1 MCRSVFIARNRST
14 GFHSL
19 IEVVGSGDPVP
30 AAAPMGSELAER
42 LLRWGT
48 LGELVEA
55 ISESGPLV
63 DRSIYREENR
73 RLSISEAVE
82 VVEESVNGEH
92 GFERCNEKSLFL
104 QLCLEG
110 MSATGSASSLYPSQA
125 SIPRD
130 VKRHGLIESDGLAE
144 LRRWREAD
152 PGCTVVVEPL
162 EDIVLCRN
170 LGSLVLRLMANIA
183 AGYDDVLERSG
194 FRHFDEMRRCQIAG
208 KPKGSYWAIP
218 FKHDPSID
226 MTLNYSTRRFGK
238 VFAYMVVNPLETRIF
253 DRRPKGDGDFSGSL
267 GNAVLMSAP
276 DGAGEPASFFDV
288 SWKPEVERTQLY
300 LGIDDT
306 GSQGDGAVVF
316 VESVAEMLA
325 GLTTVGGNPLGWSV
339 DAPSIFDDEP
349 APIYRFHS
357 TAAAMYGAVFY
368 RYGCIAATCKNCGN
382 GILVKTRGK
391 RREFC
396 SPSCRT
402 QHSNRKCGL

>member
-110 MSATGSASSLYPSQA
+110 VSATGSASSLYPSQA

-170 LGSLVLRLMANIA
+170 LGSLVLRLVANIA
-183 AGYDDVLERSG
+183 AGHDDVLERSG
-194 FRHFDEMRRCQIAG
+194 FRHFDEMRHRQIAG
-208 KPKGSYWAIP
+208 KIKGSYWALP

-226 MTLNYSTRRFGK
+226 MTLNYSTRRFGD
-238 VFAYMVVNPLETRIF
+238 VFAYMVANPLETHVF
-253 DRRPKGDGDFSGSL
+253 DRGPRRNGEFSGSL
-267 GNAVLMSAP
+267 GNAVLMAAL
-276 DGAGEPASFFDV
+276 DGAGAAVSFFDIG
-288 SWKPEVERTQLY
+288 WKPVVERTQLY
-300 LGIDDT
+300 LGIGDT
-306 GSQGDGAVVF
+306 GSQRDASVAF
-316 VESVAEMLA
+316 VESVTEMLA
-325 GLTTVGGNPLGWSV
+325 GLTTADGDPIGWSV
-339 DAPSIFDDEP
+339 GGPSIFDDEP
-349 APIYRFHS
+349 APRYRFHS
-357 TAAAMYGAVFY
+357 TAAAMFGAVFY

>member
-55 ISESGPLV
+55 ISESGPLI

-92 GFERCNEKSLFL
+92 GFERCDEKSLFL

-144 LRRWREAD
+144 LRR
-152 PGCTVVVEPL
+152 
-162 EDIVLCRN
+162 
-170 LGSLVLRLMANIA
+170 
-183 AGYDDVLERSG
+183 
-194 FRHFDEMRRCQIAG
+194 
-208 KPKGSYWAIP
+208 
-218 FKHDPSID
+218 
-226 MTLNYSTRRFGK
+226 
-238 VFAYMVVNPLETRIF
+238 
-253 DRRPKGDGDFSGSL
+253 
-267 GNAVLMSAP
+267 
-276 DGAGEPASFFDV
+276 
-288 SWKPEVERTQLY
+288 
-300 LGIDDT
+300 
-306 GSQGDGAVVF
+306 
-316 VESVAEMLA
+316 
-325 GLTTVGGNPLGWSV
+325 
-339 DAPSIFDDEP
+339 
-349 APIYRFHS
+349 
-357 TAAAMYGAVFY
+357 
-368 RYGCIAATCKNCGN
+368 
-382 GILVKTRGK
+382 
-391 RREFC
+391 
-396 SPSCRT
+396 
-402 QHSNRKCGL
+402 